1 MTRQEWTDWRSH
13 CPSLFNPVREG
24 VVAGKNK
31 QQAATL
37 CETSDLSPPITLRVP
52 NNGTAPVLVQNQ
64 VMNAKSKDKQENLV
78 QQTYNTIQTTS
89 TSSSGLQV
97 FSLSIHFEIDQLF
110 VYNLLKNCEMSVRAQ
125 GDISSPKLRYPVEKD
140 EKETEKKQQI
150 LM

>member
-1 MTRQEWTDWRSH
+1 
-13 CPSLFNPVREG
+13 
-24 VVAGKNK
+24 
-31 QQAATL
+31 
-37 CETSDLSPPITLRVP
+37 
-52 NNGTAPVLVQNQ
+52 
-64 VMNAKSKDKQENLV
+64 MNAKSKDKQENLV